1 MKVKTGLK
9 GEASMEVIVDNTAL
23 EMGSGSVPVFATPM
37 LIAVMEKAAVNALEN
52 CLEEGSSSVGVY
64 VNCRHLAATPVG
76 MTIIASAELVKVD
89 GKRLIFRVEAFDEVE
104 KVGEGEHERYI
115 INLDSFL
122 QRSNKKKDR
131 L

>member
-9 GEASMEVIVDNTAL
+9 GEASMEVREDNTAL
-23 EMGSGSVPVFATPM
+23 EVGSGSVPVFATPM
-37 LIAVMEKAAVNALEN
+37 LIAVMEKAAVNTLEN
-52 CLEEGSSSVGVY
+52 HLEEGSSSVGVC

-76 MTIIASAELVKVD
+76 MTIIARAELVKVD